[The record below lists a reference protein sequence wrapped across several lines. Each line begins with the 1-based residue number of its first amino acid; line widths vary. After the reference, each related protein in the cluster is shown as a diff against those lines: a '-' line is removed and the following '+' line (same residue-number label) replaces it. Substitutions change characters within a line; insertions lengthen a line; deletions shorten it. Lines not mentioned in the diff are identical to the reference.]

1 MLGGEDHGAEPGGPR
16 GPRPGAGVERGRRK
30 DRGIL
35 AAVTPLA
42 IGEGIDAEV
51 QEESEL
57 VALPRELR
65 GRRARA
71 GLIQPSGA
79 SPG

>member
-1 MLGGEDHGAEPGGPR
+1 MLGGEDHGPEAGAACGPGPV
-16 GPRPGAGVERGRRK
+16 ASVERGRRK

-42 IGEGIDAEV
+42 VGEGIDAEV

-71 GLIQPSGA
+71 GL
-79 SPG
+79 